1 MIVAIASCLV
11 RAPKAA
17 YTTHVVGTSLFGATA
32 VVSVVSVINLHLE
45 LTGLGYRPIAIS
57 RQASAG
63 PLALLVRFG
72 AALAVGTAQCVAIH
86 RPPRSRSR
94 WIDSDSV
101 QLKTRQ

>member
-72 AALAVGTAQCVAIH
+72 AALAVGTAQSAIH